1 MRIGSEDNFGTLLVG
16 KKNSN
21 ESMLTNK
28 RGPRLPMYCVLKV
41 CSYVLFLRVQVQ
53 H

>member
-21 ESMLTNK
+21 ELSIGKLN
-28 RGPRLPMYCVLKV
+28 
-41 CSYVLFLRVQVQ
+41 LFVKEFQVNITKIM
-53 H
+53 